1 MKYASA
7 TKRYI
12 AQITIISA
20 IVSILAIAQSAA
32 IAGAV
37 SPVIT
42 DGKSLQDSLPLIWAV
57 LAIFVVR
64 SGLRAIRVMLGHKA
78 AAKAVVQLR
87 AQIFDHTAKLG
98 PRWRSQ
104 HGANTATLVTRGLD
118 DLDPYF
124 VDYLPQLAMVILVT
138 IPMVVAIAIL
148 DPWSAIIAAFTVPLI
163 PIFMALIG
171 RFTQNFSSKRL
182 TTMEQLGTQ
191 LLDLLTGLPTLRSLG
206 REASPR
212 EHLDKISR
220 QNTKTTMG
228 TLQVAFLS
236 GSTLE
241 FLSTISVALIAVE
254 VGMRMVSGAMPLFTG
269 LLIIM
274 LAPEVFDPI
283 RQVGVQFHASANGV
297 AAANAAFEILE
308 TPLPKT
314 GTKQLPDGDAQK
326 RRFTIEIRDLSVASR
341 GQWTPA
347 GLSATITPGT
357 ISALVG
363 SSGSGKTTTTQVL
376 LGFEQATRGTVL
388 LDGVPIQ
395 EVDLE
400 SWWQR
405 VSWVPQFPLLRPG
418 TVRDNL
424 SVNGQ
429 YSDTEIREAAELAGF
444 DVDLQAEI
452 GLEGVGLSVGQRQRL
467 ALTRALLEKPDYLVL
482 DEPTAHLDNTLEQH
496 VISVLQQLREF
507 GCTILVIAHRD
518 AITEIADQVIQ
529 VNSQPMT
536 EAEIQAFAPKANV
549 QDVKEA
555 KEAANVTETD
565 KADATGAT
573 GTTGAIGEIDESDA
587 ASDETVT
594 EEVAR

>member
-12 AQITIISA
+12 VQITIISA

-42 DGKSLQDSLPLIWAV
+42 DGRSLQDSLPLIWAV
-57 LAIFVVR
+57 LAVFVVR

-138 IPMVVAIAIL
+138 IPMVVVIAFL
-148 DPWSAIIAAFTVPLI
+148 DLWSAVIAVFALPLI

-171 RFTQNFSSKRL
+171 RFTQSFSSKRL
-182 TTMEQLGTQ
+182 ATMEQLGTQ

-236 GSTLE
+236 GSALE

-254 VGMRMVSGAMPLFTG
+254 VGMRMVTGAMPLFTG
-269 LLIIM
+269 LLVIM
-274 LAPEVFDPI
+274 LSPEVFDPI

-297 AAANAAFEILE
+297 AAADAAFEILE
-308 TPLPKT
+308 TPLLKT

-326 RRFTIEIRDLSVASR
+326 RRFMIEFRDLSVASR

-347 GLSATITPGT
+347 NLSATITPGT

-363 SSGSGKTTTTQVL
+363 LSGSGKTTTTQVL

-388 LDGVPIQ
+388 LGGIPIQ

-418 TVRDNL
+418 TVHENL
-424 SVNGQ
+424 TWNEQ
-429 YSDTEIREAAELAGF
+429 YSDAEIQEAAGLAGF

-452 GLEGVGLSVGQRQRL
+452 GLEGAGLSVGQRQRL
-467 ALTRALLEKPDYLVL
+467 ALTRALLEKPDYLVW

-529 VNSQPMT
+529 VSSQPMT
-536 EAEIQAFAPKANV
+536 EAEIQAFAPKANA
-549 QDVKEA
+549 QDEKEI
-555 KEAANVTETD
+555 KEAASATKTD
-565 KADATGAT
+565 KTDTS
-573 GTTGAIGEIDESDA
+573 AIGETDEIDA
-587 ASDETVT
+587 ANDETVT